1 MKTRTLTHKK
11 NRKPR
16 AATPEYL
23 TRNGRRLVVL
33 EESEYERLRLRAD
46 EWEPLMPEPLPNG
59 NYPAAEALAVIQAR
73 NILRAQ
79 RTYHCQDRPGIEES
93 GSAGRRVKSKVRD
106 GRPPPA
112 RGAKANKGTFVISGG
127 PSSRREMQRGQKRE
141 HRGTSII
148 SAKFQDTSFPS

>member
-73 NILRAQ
+73 NILRARRKLGLSQ
-79 RTYHCQDRPGIEES
+79 AELARRAGIRPETLNRIEQAKSTPSVPTVEKIDRALKRAEAED
-93 GSAGRRVKSKVRD
+93 RR
-106 GRPPPA
+106 
-112 RGAKANKGTFVISGG
+112 
-127 PSSRREMQRGQKRE
+127 
-141 HRGTSII
+141 
-148 SAKFQDTSFPS
+148 